1 MFGWIKNVKTKS
13 TFPPKRVFTKK
24 ANEIASMM
32 EKEEVSPA
40 GLGSAIK
47 MIQFFI
53 NRAGNKLNSER
64 KKELEKAKINLLFF
78 IL

>member
-1 MFGWIKNVKTKS
+1 
-13 TFPPKRVFTKK
+13 
-24 ANEIASMM
+24 MM